1 MDINAYIESGVI
13 ESYVL
18 GLASAEEAAEL
29 EVLAVQYA
37 EVRKAVDDFSIQ
49 IQNKITQEG
58 VRPPA
63 ELKQRIMN
71 ALEDEFEQPK
81 VIAIPTAVA
90 ATSAGGDGQAKV
102 VHITTPGAWRTIAVA
117 AIVLFVVSAGLNY
130 YYYTNYNSVSKD
142 YEALLG
148 QQKDVQAYQTKYNN
162 LQNTLNI
169 LQDSAMHVV
178 KMAGASKEKLGDV
191 ATVYWDTRTKDVY
204 LLANKM
210 PPAPAGKQYQLWA
223 IVDGKPV
230 DAGMMGDCDGVCKMK
245 NIPAAQQFA
254 ITLEDAGGS
263 PTPHLDQLF
272 VIGKV

>member
-1 MDINAYIESGVI
+1 LDINAYIESGVI

-29 EVLAVQYA
+29 EALAAQYA
-37 EVRKAVDDFSIQ
+37 EIKSAVNEFEILIQ
-49 IQNKITQEG
+49 KTITEEG
-58 VRPPA
+58 IAPPV
-63 ELKQRIMN
+63 ELKQQIMN
-71 ALEDEFEQPK
+71 ALADEFEQPK
-81 VIAIPTAVA
+81 VIAMPA
-90 ATSAGGDGQAKV
+90 ANTGKSNNEGQTKV
-102 VHITTPGAWRTIAVA
+102 VQITTPGAWRTIAVA
-117 AIVLFVVSAGLNY
+117 ASVLFVVSAGLNY
-130 YYYTNYNSVSKD
+130 YYYNNYKAATNS
-142 YEALLG
+142 YEALLEN
-148 QQKDVQAYQTKYNN
+148 QKNLQAFETKYNS
-162 LQNTLNI
+162 LQSTINI

-178 KMAGASKEKLGDV
+178 KMQGAKEKAGDI

-230 DAGMMGDCDGVCKMK
+230 DAGLMSDCDGVCKMK
-245 NIPAAQQFA
+245 NIPAAQAFA

-272 VIGKV
+272 VIGKA